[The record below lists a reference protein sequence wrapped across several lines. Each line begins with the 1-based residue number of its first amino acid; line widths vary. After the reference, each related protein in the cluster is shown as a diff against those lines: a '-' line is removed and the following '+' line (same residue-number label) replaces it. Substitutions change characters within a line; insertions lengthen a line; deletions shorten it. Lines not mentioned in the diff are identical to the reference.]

1 LIKESQMS
9 ERGDAKLPLAGK
21 TALVIG
27 GSRGIGRAVVER
39 FAADD
44 AAVAFSY
51 VERQQTAAEL
61 AEAVARRGGR
71 AVPLRADLADTNQ
84 IRRLFD
90 EAEQALGGLDI
101 VVVNAAVAVIKP
113 MIELTEADFDRVFSV
128 NTKGT
133 FVALQQAARRV
144 RDGGRIIVTSTGGT
158 QMLMTQTSLYLGS
171 KGAVEQ
177 FVRVLAREIGPRG
190 VTVNAVS
197 PGYTDTELLPERDRA
212 VAAASSPFNRVGQ
225 PEDVAE
231 AFAFLAADSGRWITG
246 QNIAAGGGVF

>member
-1 LIKESQMS
+1 MS
-9 ERGDAKLPLAGK
+9 RLTDSDFPLTGK

-27 GSRGIGRAVVER
+27 GSRGIGRAIVER
-39 FAADD
+39 FAADH

-51 VERQQTAAEL
+51 VDRNQAAVEL
-61 AEAVARRGGR
+61 AAAVASRGGK
-71 AVPLRADLADTNQ
+71 AIPLHADLASTEQ
-84 IRRLFD
+84 IRALFD
-90 EAEQALGGLDI
+90 DAEKALGGLDI
-101 VVVNAAVAVIKP
+101 VVVNAAIAIIKP
-113 MIELTEADFDRVFSV
+113 MVELTEADFDRVFAV
-128 NTKGT
+128 NAKGS
-133 FVALQQAARRV
+133 FIALQEAARRV
-144 RDGGRIIVTSTGGT
+144 RDGGRIMVTSTGGT
-158 QMLMTQTSLYLGS
+158 QMLMTQTSLYLGT

-212 VAAASSPFNRVGQ
+212 VAAAASPFNRVGQ

-231 AFAFLAADSGRWITG
+231 AFAFLAADSGRWVTG

>member
-1 LIKESQMS
+1 MS
-9 ERGDAKLPLAGK
+9 KPADSSLPLAGK
-21 TALVIG
+21 TALVVG
-27 GSRGIGRAVVER
+27 GSRGIGRAIVER
-39 FAADD
+39 FAADG

-51 VERQQTAAEL
+51 LERKQAAEEL
-61 AEAVARRGGR
+61 ADAVARRGFR
-71 AVPLRADLADTNQ
+71 AVPVRADLASSED
-84 IRRLFD
+84 IRALFD
-90 EAEQALGGLDI
+90 EAEKALGGLDI
-101 VVVNAAVAVIKP
+101 VVVNAAIAVIKP
-113 MIELTEADFDRVFSV
+113 MLELTEADFDRVFAI
-128 NTKGT
+128 NAKGS
-133 FVALQQAARRV
+133 FIALQEAARRV

-212 VAAASSPFNRVGQ
+212 VAAASSPFNRIGQ

-231 AFAFLAADSGRWITG
+231 AFAFLAADSGRWVTG

>member
-1 LIKESQMS
+1 MS
-9 ERGDAKLPLAGK
+9 RPVEPHLPLAGK

-39 FAADD
+39 FAADG

-51 VERQQTAAEL
+51 VERSEAAAEV
-61 AEAVARRGGR
+61 AEAVTRRGGR
-71 AVPLRADLADTNQ
+71 AVPHRADLSNTGE
-84 IRRLFD
+84 IRALFD
-90 EAEQALGGLDI
+90 ATETAFGGLDI
-101 VVVNAAVAVIKP
+101 VVVNAAIAVIKP
-113 MIELTEADFDRVFSV
+113 MLELTESDFDRVFAV
-128 NTKGT
+128 NTKGP
-133 FVALQQAARRV
+133 FVAMQEAARRV

-171 KGAVEQ
+171 KAAVEQ
-177 FVRVLAREIGPRG
+177 FVRVLAREMGPRN

-212 VAAASSPFNRVGQ
+212 VAASSSPFNRVGQ
-225 PEDVAE
+225 PADVAE

>member
-1 LIKESQMS
+1 MS
-9 ERGDAKLPLAGK
+9 RPADPRLPLAGK

-27 GSRGIGRAVVER
+27 GSRGIGRAIVER
-39 FAADD
+39 FAADG

-51 VERQQTAAEL
+51 VERKQAAEEL
-61 AEAVARRGGR
+61 VDAVARRGGR
-71 AVPLRADLADTNQ
+71 AVSARADLASSEE
-84 IRRLFD
+84 IRALFD
-90 EAEQALGGLDI
+90 EAEKALGGLDI
-101 VVVNAAVAVIKP
+101 VVVNAAIAVIKP
-113 MIELTEADFDRVFSV
+113 MIELTEADFDRVFAI
-128 NTKGT
+128 NAKGS
-133 FVALQQAARRV
+133 FLALQQTARRV

-190 VTVNAVS
+190 VTVNVVS